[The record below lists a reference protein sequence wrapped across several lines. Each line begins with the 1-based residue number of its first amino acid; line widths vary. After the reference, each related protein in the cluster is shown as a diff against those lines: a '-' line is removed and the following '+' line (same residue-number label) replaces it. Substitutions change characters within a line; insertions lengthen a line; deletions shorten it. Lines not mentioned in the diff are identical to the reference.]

1 MKRLSLEAIAGDG
14 NREIFVTVL
23 TVLTLQG
30 VQHKL

>member
-1 MKRLSLEAIAGDG
+1 MERLSVEAIARDG
-14 NREIFVTVL
+14 NREVFVTVL